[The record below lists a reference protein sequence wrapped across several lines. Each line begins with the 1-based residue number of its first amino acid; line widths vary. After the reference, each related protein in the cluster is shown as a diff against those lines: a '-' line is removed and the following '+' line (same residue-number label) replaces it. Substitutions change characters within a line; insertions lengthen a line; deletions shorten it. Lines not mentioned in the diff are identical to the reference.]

1 MKQKILVPVI
11 NENFSF
17 EDASSI
23 YDKSLPDQAY
33 NMVSKS
39 FYPYYLFQANYQV
52 PILFLQKQLSVNCM
66 IDALNGQAATT
77 DGFQVFETEVA
88 HEDVLVNRINK
99 NQAKK
104 YGKRFIINHLGRS
117 LKCIANF
124 DVSMCFKNTVYKSFW
139 VFEMN
144 GCSLIIDSVNG
155 SCKVINISNSV
166 Q

>member
-1 MKQKILVPVI
+1 MKQKLLVPVI

-39 FYPYYLFQANYQV
+39 YYPYYLFQANYQV

-77 DGFQVFETEVA
+77 DGFQVFETEVT
-88 HEDVLVNRINK
+88 HEDVLANCINK
-99 NQAKK
+99 KQAKK
-104 YGKRFIINHLGRS
+104 YGKRYIINHLGRS

-124 DVSMCFKNTVYKSFW
+124 DVSICFKNIVYKSFW
-139 VFEMN
+139 VFE
-144 GCSLIIDSVNG
+144 GDECSLVIDSVTG
-155 SCKVINISNSV
+155 SCKAINISNSA
-166 Q
+166 